1 MNNFPHAFMA
11 IFMMLM
17 LIFSL
22 NKLSAQS
29 NLDFASKRVF
39 VQDERATGVNKPI
52 LNEVYVQKLSKIYP
66 GINVSLTSFE
76 HFIQMFEQKFK
87 QFSDIR
93 SEILSSAAGEGDELT
108 FWEDELLKF
117 VSSVILNPSE
127 FLESACYKKYLDNPE
142 YFFDNNKSI
151 NN

>member
-1 MNNFPHAFMA
+1 MHNFPHAFMA
-11 IFMMLM
+11 ISMMLM

-22 NKLSAQS
+22 NNLSAQS
-29 NLDFASKRVF
+29 NLDNVSKRVS
-39 VQDERATGVNKPI
+39 VLDERATGVNIPI

-76 HFIQMFEQKFK
+76 HFIQMFEKKFK

-93 SEILSSAAGEGDELT
+93 SEIQSSAAGEGDELT
-108 FWEDELLKF
+108 FWEDELVKF
-117 VSSVILNPSE
+117 VSSVILNPLE
-127 FLESACYKKYLDNPE
+127 FLESACYQKYLDNPE